1 MSQKLLDWSAGTHWA
16 DHLSALRLF
25 RYITVRSAGAAIT
38 ALLLSWWLGPKII
51 HWLKQLKFG
60 QDYADKAEEAGGLGA
75 RVLSKKGTPTMGG
88 ILIVAVLVFSTMLWA
103 QWNAQ
108 VELTLLSVLVLA
120 GLGFYDDY
128 AKIIQQSGG
137 GTPPRLKL
145 WVQILLATFIGVYL
159 WLTPSTGRL
168 VTEITVPF
176 YKYPVAVNAGWIGLL
191 IVVLA
196 IVGSSNAVNL
206 TDGLDGLAIGC
217 TLIVGF
223 VFLFFTYLAGNV
235 KAAGYLQ
242 IPYVNGAGEL
252 TVFCSALIGAG
263 LGFLWFNCHPAQ
275 VFMGDTG
282 SLPAGR
288 RFRHH
293 RRADSSAVCPGD
305 CGRRVRDGS
314 RIGHFADRLVS
325 FHAETLWR
333 RPENFFNGAIAS
345 SLREEGLV
353 RIAGGDALL
362 HFVRALRRRR
372 AGHTETEM
380 NGMINPSGKTIP
392 VKVLCSLRGHPSVV
406 KTIGVSGGAHAGP
419 KGAFTRPTA

>member
-1 MSQKLLDWSAGTHWA
+1 MLYYLSQKLLDWSAGTHWA
-16 DHLSALRLF
+16 GHLSALRLF

-38 ALLLSWWLGPKII
+38 ALILSWWFGPKII
-51 HWLKQLKFG
+51 RWLKQLKFG

-88 ILIVAVLVFSTMLWA
+88 ILIVAVLFVSTVLWT
-103 QWNAQ
+103 QMDNKL
-108 VELTLLSVLVLA
+108 VLLTLLSVLVLS

-145 WVQILLATFIGVYL
+145 WVQILLAVFIGVYL
-159 WLTPSTGRL
+159 WLTPSTIKL

-176 YKYPVAVNAGWIGLL
+176 YKYPVAVNAGWVGLL

-217 TLIVGF
+217 TLITGF
-223 VFLFFTYLAGNV
+223 VFLIFTYLAGNV

-282 SLPAGR
+282 SLPLGGAFGII
-288 RFRHH
+288 
-293 RRADSSAVCPGD
+293 AVLIHQPF
-305 CGRRVRDGS
+305 V
-314 RIGHFADRLVS
+314 LV
-325 FHAETLWR
+325 
-333 RPENFFNGAIAS
+333 
-345 SLREEGLV
+345 
-353 RIAGGDALL
+353 IAGGVFVLEAISVIMQTGWYRFTRKHSGAGQRIFLMAPL
-362 HFVRALRRRR
+362 HHHFEKKGWYESQVVMRFYILC
-372 AGHTETEM
+372 
-380 NGMINPSGKTIP
+380 
-392 VKVLCSLRGHPSVV
+392 VLCAVVALATLKLR
-406 KTIGVSGGAHAGP
+406 
-419 KGAFTRPTA
+419 